1 MKTILLHVQ
10 DDEKVH
16 IRVENALA
24 IARAANAH
32 LEVLHVTPEE
42 AMAAFESFGGID
54 VDGSGRKALEQ
65 AEDALEATVRQ
76 ELSNE
81 DVSWDYERVVGPTLT
96 SLASRAALTDLVVT
110 GRSPHRQH
118 GRATPL
124 QMLGDL
130 IHASR
135 TPVFLRG
142 EEAKRF
148 DPCGPAIIAW
158 DGSYEAANAVRS
170 AAGLLRLASDVHVVR
185 VTEKGEEVPPGLYP
199 LTRVLEYLSRL
210 DIHAEYHRIAE
221 VDGMV
226 SEALFN
232 HGESAGAGLLVAGAY
247 SHSRI
252 GQYFFGGVTRTL
264 LQDCPMGLAIAH

>member
-10 DDEKVH
+10 DDERVD

-24 IARAANAH
+24 IARAASAH
-32 LEVLHVTPEE
+32 LDVLHVTPEE
-42 AMAAFESFGGID
+42 AMATFESFGGID
-54 VDGSGRKALEQ
+54 VDGSGRKALEN
-65 AEDALEATVRQ
+65 AEDALEARVRD
-76 ELSNE
+76 ELKNE
-81 DVSWDYERVVGPTLT
+81 DVSWDYHRVVGPTLN
-96 SLASRAALTDLVVT
+96 SLASRAALSDLIVT
-110 GRSPHRQH
+110 GRTAHRQH

-130 IHASR
+130 LHESR
-135 TPVFLRG
+135 TPLFLRG
-142 EEAKRF
+142 EEKERF
-148 DPCGPAIIAW
+148 DPCGTAMIAW
-158 DGSYEAANAVRS
+158 DGSYEAANAVRN
-170 AAGLLRLASDVHVVR
+170 AAGLLRLASEVHVVR

-210 DIHAEYHRIAE
+210 GIHGEYHRIAE
-221 VDGMV
+221 VDGLV
-226 SEALFN
+226 TEALYD
-232 HGESAGAGLLVAGAY
+232 HGRKHGAGLLVAGGY

>member
-10 DDEKVH
+10 DDERVH
-16 IRVENALA
+16 VRVENALA
-24 IARAANAH
+24 IARAADAH
-32 LEVLHVTPEE
+32 LDVLHVTPEE
-42 AMAAFESFGGID
+42 TMAAFESFGGID
-54 VDGSGRKALEQ
+54 VDGSGRKALEN
-65 AEDALEATVRQ
+65 AEDALEAKVKD
-76 ELSNE
+76 ELKNE
-81 DVSWDYERVVGPTLT
+81 DVSWDYHRVVGQTLT
-96 SLASRAALTDLVVT
+96 ALASRAALADLIVT
-110 GRSPHRQH
+110 GRAPHRQH

-142 EEAKRF
+142 DEVERF
-148 DPCGPAIIAW
+148 DPVGPAMIAW

-170 AAGLLRLASDVHVVR
+170 SAGLLKLASDVHVVR
-185 VTEKGEEVPPGLYP
+185 VTEKGEEVPAGLYP

-210 DIHAEYHRIAE
+210 DVHAEYHRIAE
-221 VDGMV
+221 VDGQV
-226 SEALFN
+226 SDALFQ
-232 HGESAGAGLLVAGAY
+232 HGRDFGAGLLVAGAY